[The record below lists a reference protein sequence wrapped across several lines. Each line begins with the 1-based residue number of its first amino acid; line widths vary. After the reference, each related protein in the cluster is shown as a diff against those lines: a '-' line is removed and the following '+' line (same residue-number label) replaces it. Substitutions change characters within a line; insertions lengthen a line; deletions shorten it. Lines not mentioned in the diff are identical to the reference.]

1 MSVELMLVVPSFDI
15 DLLIVLLLILFFAL
29 NFF

>member
-15 DLLIVLLLILFFAL
+15 DLLIVLLLILFYAL